1 VLEAIYD
8 KISIVTKIRSGTCL
22 LTVLLASVGAALA
35 VPADTVYFNGKV
47 FTADVSNR
55 IVEAFAVTGDRFVA
69 VGSTSAMKKL
79 IGPSTI
85 VVDLHGHFVSPGL
98 ADDHFHNE
106 GGGTGIDL
114 SHVRSMAELL
124 TVVANA
130 AASVPAGTIIK
141 SNKDWHEAQL
151 NEQRLPTAKELD
163 KAAPNNPVVLER
175 GGHSYILNDIALKKW
190 NINKDTLPP
199 AGGQISRDTSGE
211 LTGELFDNA
220 KRLVPLPPES
230 PLSMED
236 ILATQRAVNPYGLT
250 SLRIPGF
257 YKGDMLEAVKLWKQA
272 DAERKLTVRYIVYL
286 PGFGFRTAE
295 DVDRG
300 VAGWGL
306 RQDDGDDWVRI
317 GGIKLGVD
325 GGFEGGH
332 LSRPYQE
339 PYGKGGTYSGLT
351 TTPPD
356 IFNTVVKEINR
367 QGWRATTHAVGD
379 AAVEQVL
386 TGYEQANADKSL
398 IGKRWAIE
406 HAFVTRPDLVR
417 RMQELQLMVSTQ
429 DHLYLAAPV
438 LKKYWGWE
446 LASEVTP
453 VKTYLDAGLL
463 VTGGTDT
470 PVIPFNP
477 FWELYHFASRDT
489 ISDGVYGQDQR
500 IADRRVLLD
509 LVTINYAKL
518 IGEENRKGSIE
529 PGKLADFAV
538 LTDDFLNVP
547 VEKIKEMKA
556 LATYVG
562 GREVYRDPR
571 YR

>member
-1 VLEAIYD
+1 
-8 KISIVTKIRSGTCL
+8 VTKILSGTYL
-22 LTVLLASVGAALA
+22 LAALLASVGVALA
-35 VPADTVYFNGKV
+35 VPADSVYLNGKV
-47 FTADVSNR
+47 FTANAGNTV
-55 IVEAFAVTGDRFVA
+55 VEAFAVTADRFAA

-79 IGPSTI
+79 IGPRTRVI
-85 VVDLHGHFVSPGL
+85 DLHGHFVSPGL
-98 ADDHFHNE
+98 SDDHFHSE
-106 GGGTGIDL
+106 GGGSGIDL
-114 SHVRSMAELL
+114 SHVRSLAELL

-130 AASVPAGTIIK
+130 AASAPAGAIIK
-141 SNKDWHEAQL
+141 SNSDWHEAQL
-151 NEQRLPTAKELD
+151 KEQRLPTAKELD
-163 KAAPNNPVVLER
+163 QAAPSNPVVLAR

-190 NINKDTLPP
+190 NINKDTLAP
-199 AGGQISRDTSGE
+199 AGGQISKDAGGE

-220 KRLVPLPPES
+220 KRLVPLPPDK
-230 PLSMED
+230 PLSMDD
-236 ILATQRAVNPYGLT
+236 ILATQKAVNPYGLT

-272 DAERKLTVRYIVYL
+272 GAEHKLTVRYTVYL
-286 PGFGFRTAE
+286 PGFGFRSAE

-300 VAGWGL
+300 IAAWGL
-306 RQDDGDDWVRI
+306 AQDEGDDWVRI

-356 IFNTVVKEINR
+356 IYNTVVKEINR
-367 QGWRATTHAVGD
+367 QGWRATTHAVAD

-386 TGYEQANADKSL
+386 SGYEQANADQPL

-417 RMQELQLMVSTQ
+417 RMQQLQLMVSTQ

-438 LKKYWGWE
+438 LKKYWGWD

-477 FWELYHFASRDT
+477 FWELYHFASRNT
-489 ISDGVYGQDQR
+489 IPDGVYGEDQR

-509 LVTINYAKL
+509 LVTINFAKL

-547 VEKIKEMKA
+547 VDKIKDMKA

-562 GREVYRDPR
+562 GREVYRDPK

>member
-1 VLEAIYD
+1 MKAIL
-8 KISIVTKIRSGTCL
+8 SGACW
-22 LTVLLASVGAALA
+22 LTALLASAGAALA
-35 VPADTVYFNGKV
+35 VPADTVYVNGKV
-47 FTADVSNR
+47 FTANARNGV
-55 IVEAFAVTGDRFVA
+55 VEAFAVTGDRFAA
-69 VGSTSAMKKL
+69 VGSTSAIKKF
-79 IGPSTI
+79 IGPRTK

-98 ADDHFHNE
+98 SDDHFHNE
-106 GGGTGIDL
+106 GGGAGIDL
-114 SHVRSMAELL
+114 SHARSMAELL

-130 AASVPAGTIIK
+130 TASVPAGTIIK
-141 SNKDWHEAQL
+141 SNSDWHEAQL
-151 NEQRLPTAKELD
+151 KEQRLPTAKELD
-163 KAAPNNPVVLER
+163 QAAPNHPVVLVR

-190 NINKDTLPP
+190 NINKDSVPP
-199 AGGQISRDTSGE
+199 AGGQISKDSSGE

-220 KRLVPLPPES
+220 KRLVPLPADKA
-230 PLSMED
+230 LSMDD
-236 ILATQRAVNPYGLT
+236 ILATQKAVNPYGLT

-257 YKGDMLEAVKLWKQA
+257 YKGDLLEAVKLWKQA
-272 DAERKLTVRYIVYL
+272 DAEHKLTVRYTVYL
-286 PGFGFRTAE
+286 PGFGFRSAE

-306 RQDDGDDWVRI
+306 AQDEGDDWVRI

-356 IFNTVVKEINR
+356 TFNTVVKEINR
-367 QGWRATTHAVGD
+367 LGWRATTHAVGD

-386 TGYEQANADKSL
+386 SGYEQANADKPL

-417 RMQELQLMVSTQ
+417 RMQELKLMVSTQ

-438 LKKYWGWE
+438 LKKYWGWD
-446 LASEVTP
+446 LATEVTP

-477 FWELYHFASRDT
+477 FWELYHSASRDT
-489 ISDGVYGQDQR
+489 ISDGVYGEDQR
-500 IADRRVLLD
+500 IVDRRVLLD

-518 IGEENRKGSIE
+518 IGEDNRRGSIE
-529 PGKLADFAV
+529 AGKLADFAV
-538 LTDDFLNVP
+538 LNRDFLNVP
-547 VEKIKEMKA
+547 VERIKETRA

-562 GREVYRDPR
+562 GQEVYRDPK